1 MAPKLADVLPLV
13 LEHVRRLPP
22 AWFAGSFVGVD
33 PLRGP
38 PASSFSRMLEVWELI
53 DERLVLPSAEVSA
66 ALDAGL
72 RTVAARGDFARF
84 AMSVART
91 CRACRAAVNA
101 LAPARA
107 ARVAQAQALHDTAR
121 ALRETSF
128 VTATE
133 ANNIA
138 LGLAALCAAETEN
151 TAEQWQDFSSD
162 FTQAALVPMGILLAR
177 RIVELPE
184 LPEAG
189 ISMVQGFVIRT
200 FAAECAHTWVTLQ
213 VKLAQ
218 QGPAAHVDWELF
230 LRRAAG
236 RQLRASLTQLRAWLG
251 SFWPWRLLRAAS

>member
-53 DERLVLPSAEVSA
+53 DEPLVLPSAEVSA

-72 RTVAARGDFARF
+72 RTVAARGDFSRF

-107 ARVAQAQALHDTAR
+107 AHVAQAQALHDTAR
-121 ALRETSF
+121 AL
-128 VTATE
+128 
-133 ANNIA
+133 
-138 LGLAALCAAETEN
+138 
-151 TAEQWQDFSSD
+151 
-162 FTQAALVPMGILLAR
+162 
-177 RIVELPE
+177 
-184 LPEAG
+184 
-189 ISMVQGFVIRT
+189 QGFVIRT
-200 FAAECAHTWVTLQ
+200 FAAECAQTWVTLQ

-218 QGPAAHVDWELF
+218 QGPVAHVDWELF
-230 LRRAAG
+230 LKRAAG
-236 RQLRASLTQLRAWLG
+236 RQLRAYLTQLRAWLG